1 MAESVLVIVINKLKG
16 QKEIKVLCTDL
27 FKAGSVDKFEDQKQQ
42 GRDIT
47 ETKAFKTEIDDTRK
61 CELEIDHTIKGIKD
75 ISNEAKV
82 NYNSLI
88 FQHKKIIVAVGR
100 DKIHQARLS
109 SWKEFIEK
117 IRAEK
122 NWLTVLRV
130 AVDVFQGK
138 VKGLALLPD
147 QQERRDIVLRQ
158 YMRDLILNS
167 VKTAFQDSAK
177 SIQICQSS
185 KLIMDKMAIK
195 VAIEFCLQTKDP
207 DYLFESLYPLFDS
220 KG

>member
-1 MAESVLVIVINKLKG
+1 MAESVLVIVINKSKG

-47 ETKAFKTEIDDTRK
+47 ETKAFKTEIADTQK
-61 CELEIDHTIKGIKD
+61 CELEVDHTIKGIN
-75 ISNEAKV
+75 ISDDARV

-88 FQHKKIIVAVGR
+88 YQHKKVIIAVGR

-147 QQERRDIVLRQ
+147 
-158 YMRDLILNS
+158 
-167 VKTAFQDSAK
+167 
-177 SIQICQSS
+177 
-185 KLIMDKMAIK
+185 
-195 VAIEFCLQTKDP
+195 
-207 DYLFESLYPLFDS
+207 
-220 KG
+220 